1 MEQAIET
8 GTQRGAGQRPGARRR
23 TAPKRAGRAPRALGS
38 IPVDWEALARS
49 TAHHLRISI
58 LEVMGMDGG
67 RVMSPNELS
76 FELQVYL
83 AKIDYHVDQLRRAG
97 LIELVRTEPRRG
109 ATEHFYRLAPR

>member
-1 MEQAIET
+1 MKQSIDTE
-8 GTQRGAGQRPGARRR
+8 TQRGGGQRRTGRRR
-23 TAPKRAGRAPRALGS
+23 AAPDGDGRPPRAVGS

-49 TAHHLRISI
+49 TAHPLRISI
-58 LEVMGMDGG
+58 LEVMGLNGG

-83 AKIDYHVDQLRRAG
+83 AKLDYHVDQLDQAG

-109 ATEHFYRLAPR
+109 ATEHFYRRAPR